1 MLSTPHKPMAHHNTI
16 PNTTTPIHLHMY
28 PHKKTHPLW
37 LHYSSP
43 FPLTTPPNWCGWC
56 WQHDGTP
63 QYLMKINTSPNDN
76 TTYQHAHFHADYFGI
91 SKFLNEVCLNPISN
105 YWLIFTPSL
114 PMGYHKPLILTPSSH
129 TVFPQALF
137 FPLMYQYRCVNHR
150 RTRTSFFPYMVSHN
164 IRNLLVSTTIPSINS
179 FHINTTIGKHEK
191 FWWESYIY
199 YLPTFF
205 LFFKVGAG
213 GRQ

>member
-1 MLSTPHKPMAHHNTI
+1 MLSI
-16 PNTTTPIHLHMY
+16 
-28 PHKKTHPLW
+28 PHKKTHPLL

-43 FPLTTPPNWCGWC
+43 SPLTTAPNWRWWC

-63 QYLMKINTSPNDN
+63 QYLMKINASPNDS
-76 TTYQHAHFHADYFGI
+76 TTYQHAHFHDDYFGI

-129 TVFPQALF
+129 TSSPKLYF
-137 FPLMYQYRCVNHR
+137 FHS
-150 RTRTSFFPYMVSHN
+150 RTNTIASIIAVHEPYFFPYMVWHN

-179 FHINTTIGKHEK
+179 FHIITTIGKHEK
-191 FWWESYIY
+191 FWW
-199 YLPTFF
+199 
-205 LFFKVGAG
+205 
-213 GRQ
+213 